1 MSDPL
6 SPTQEPFSQA
16 SSHSVPQGG
25 KQTSLD
31 QRINNLLRQKGYLT
45 LENGKL
51 TVTADLKTK
60 ASYGQLTEALKTLNP
75 KVSRAA
81 FSLLQYRVMDE
92 ALTLNISGRQ
102 SPELTKLLVKH
113 RDDHGLASTLNLLD
127 QISDAKTVRG
137 KRFNSVAAWPTTRDS
152 QYLHL
157 TPNVGKE
164 SVSAMAEMQPVRLK
178 NMMDPSF
185 DPTLQT
191 NETKPRQ
198 ASDYKRTI
206 QGREVSNEEL
216 LITDL
221 STLEDMIKDLPQDAQ
236 AKILKDKK
244 TIDDYYRHTA
254 GFPITLAGKPFIM
267 TVPTSR
273 YANGQFLAVS
283 ETGRSDTQKIASQ
296 KKDQQFM
303 KSVDTQGSSKAKT
316 VTGFSSALP
325 AEETQHIAKGS
336 LAENKPQLIRAN
348 NADIAAMADLVAQ
361 LPPKSFIGQNS
372 PDTSTDEKCE
382 HLQIF
387 VGAPTELFPLFNAQ
401 SEGIASVKYSDDK
414 SETQSIECSRV
425 DYHGSIYQISTSS
438 NDETSRTFLE
448 SVQNQFLAQ
457 NTCGSSMNLISRK
470 VGDDKC
476 EHYFVLRKS
485 IAQGAHP
492 QLQTAAKA
500 KGSNRPGWCEMMGVR
515 IGKEEDFKSVP
526 DPNYQEIVKSF
537 RADQA
542 DCGLFEALV
551 KQEIKAI
558 ANKRPGP

>member
-6 SPTQEPFSQA
+6 SPTGKAFSKA
-16 SSHSVPQGG
+16 SSNSVPQLG
-25 KQTSLD
+25 KLTQLD
-31 QRINNLLRQKGYLT
+31 QQVNNLMRQKGYLT

-51 TVTADLKTK
+51 TVTADLKSKT
-60 ASYGQLTEALKTLNP
+60 SYGELNKALQNLNGR
-75 KVSRAA
+75 VSRAA
-81 FSLLQYRVMDE
+81 FSRLQYRVMDE
-92 ALTLNISGRQ
+92 ALTLNISSRQ

-137 KRFNSVAAWPTTRDS
+137 KRFNSVAPWPKTRDS

-157 TPNVGKE
+157 TPNVGKQ
-164 SVSAMAEMQPVRLK
+164 SVNAMAEMKPVRLK

-191 NETKPRQ
+191 DETKPVQ

-221 STLEDMIKDLPQDAQ
+221 STLEEMIKDLPEDAQ
-236 AKILKDKK
+236 AKIREEK
-244 TIDDYYRHTA
+244 TKLDSYYRHTA
-254 GFPITLAGKPFIM
+254 GFPITLAGKSFIM

-283 ETGRSDTQKIASQ
+283 ETGRLDAQKIASQ

-303 KSVDTQGSSKAKT
+303 KLVDTQGSSKAKT

-372 PDTSTDEKCE
+372 PDTSTDEKYE

-387 VGAPTELFPLFNAQ
+387 VDAPTELIPLFNAH

-414 SETQSIECSRV
+414 SQTQSIECNRV

-470 VGDDKC
+470 VADDKYD
-476 EHYFVLRKS
+476 HYFVLRKS

-492 QLQTAAKA
+492 QLQTEAKA

-515 IGKEEDFKSVP
+515 IGKEDDFKSVP
-526 DPNYQEIVKSF
+526 DPNYQAIVESF
-537 RADQA
+537 KADPE
-542 DCGLFEALV
+542 DCGLFETLV
-551 KQEIKAI
+551 NQEIAAI
-558 ANKRPGP
+558 ANKQSRP